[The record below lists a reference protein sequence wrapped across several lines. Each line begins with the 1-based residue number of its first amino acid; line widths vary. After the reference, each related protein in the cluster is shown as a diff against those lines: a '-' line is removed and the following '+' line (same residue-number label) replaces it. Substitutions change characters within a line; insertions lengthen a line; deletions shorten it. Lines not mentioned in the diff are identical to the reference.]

1 MKKIAII
8 TSAALLLT
16 AAVSAQTDTVP
27 KQNNQ
32 PTSDQATEQP
42 ANTDQQPVAKVYND
56 KYNNWTAE
64 TYKMQPMPEA
74 LTIEKIFPV
83 IGKYEV
89 TNKAGEA
96 ATLTVTLDETNK
108 GIVWVEGLPQGK
120 IKATLRK
127 SPATYKIPVQPL
139 GEETMT
145 EQPADVSDAKK
156 DVKSSKSTA
165 AKAKTKEL
173 PEGVLIY
180 DRDANVISVC
190 IGCKY
195 NNEDPATAFTPA
207 EEQQAAAAEET
218 DAKKSSKTKTSKK
231 STKKVEKVKPVVYSG
246 SKIIEEAP
254 ATTEQPADQQQPANQ
269 QQPAVQQ

>member
-8 TSAALLLT
+8 SSAALLLT

-27 KQNNQ
+27 RQNSE
-32 PTSDQATEQP
+32 PTSQPTEQP
-42 ANTDQQPVAKVYND
+42 VARTYND
-56 KYNNWTAE
+56 KYNNWTAD

-83 IGKYEV
+83 LGTYEV
-89 TNKAGEA
+89 TSKDGQA

-139 GEETMT
+139 GEEMVT
-145 EQPADVSDAKK
+145 EEAADVKDTKAADKK
-156 DVKSSKSTA
+156 ATP
-165 AKAKTKEL
+165 KAKEL

-180 DRDANVISVC
+180 DKDANVISVC
-190 IGCKY
+190 VGCQY
-195 NNEDPATAFTPA
+195 NNEDPAMVFTP
-207 EEQQAAAAEET
+207 AAEET
-218 DAKKSSKTKTSKK
+218 TPVAEETEKKATKTTKK
-231 STKKVEKVKPVVYSG
+231 DTTKKVEKVKPVHYTG
-246 SKIIEEAP
+246 SKVIETPVE
-254 ATTEQPADQQQPANQ
+254 TEQPAE
-269 QQPAVQQ
+269 QPAVQQ

>member
-32 PTSDQATEQP
+32 PVSEQPSEQP
-42 ANTDQQPVAKVYND
+42 ANSEQQPMAKVYND
-56 KYNNWTAE
+56 KYNNWTAD
-64 TYKMQPMPEA
+64 TYKMLPMPEA
-74 LTIEKIFPV
+74 LTIDKIFPV
-83 IGKYEV
+83 IGQYEV
-89 TNKAGEA
+89 TNKAGET
-96 ATLTVTLDETNK
+96 ATLSVSLDETNK
-108 GIVWVEGLPQGK
+108 GIVWIEGLPQGK

-139 GEETMT
+139 GEEMS
-145 EQPADVSDAKK
+145 EQPAEAS
-156 DVKSSKSTA
+156 DVKDTKASKSTA

-180 DRDANVISVC
+180 DKDANVLNVC

-195 NNEDPATAFTPA
+195 NNDDPTVAFAST
-207 EEQQAAAAEET
+207 EEQQNADANAEEM
-218 DAKKSSKTKTSKK
+218 DAKKTSKAK
-231 STKKVEKVKPVVYSG
+231 TAKKTTTKKVEKVKPVVYSG
-246 SKIIEEAP
+246 SKLIQEEP
-254 ATTEQPADQQQPANQ
+254 AQTEQPADQQQPQ
-269 QQPAVQQ
+269 QQPVQQQ

>member
-32 PTSDQATEQP
+32 PTSQQPTTEQP
-42 ANTDQQPVAKVYND
+42 ATTEQQPVAKVYND

-96 ATLTVTLDETNK
+96 ATLTVTIDETNK
-108 GIVWVEGLPQGK
+108 GIVWIEGLPQGK

-127 SPATYKIPVQPL
+127 SPATYKIPSQPL

-145 EQPADVSDAKK
+145 EQTADASEAK
-156 DVKSSKSTA
+156 DVKSSKNTA

-180 DRDANVISVC
+180 DKDANVINVC

-195 NNEDPATAFTPA
+195 NNEDPAVAFTPA
-207 EEQQAAAAEET
+207 EEQDAAAAADQT
-218 DAKKSSKTKTSKK
+218 DAKKTSKTKTAKK

-246 SKIIEEAP
+246 SKVIEETP
-254 ATTEQPADQQQPANQ
+254 ATTEQPAN